1 MIQKP
6 SHFAKQYNY
15 FLKSQLIIALV
26 KEQNNNFRIKLYC
39 NLDNF
44 KV

>member
-1 MIQKP
+1 MIEKP

-15 FLKSQLIIALV
+15 FLKSQVNIALA
-26 KEQNNNFRIKLYC
+26 KDQNNNFRIKLYC
-39 NLDNF
+39 NLDNS